1 MKTRLPMLLLLLS
14 LFFVAFCAEA
24 VAAESTNPTEYISLN
39 EYYPLVP
46 ENSDGSL
53 PPYYS
58 FTQNTDTTHG
68 LIEKFRAFIPPGTVI
83 MSLVI
88 KETGNQ
94 KAVARH
100 KFPPTASPTD
110 TPPIGI
116 IPGDFSTLT
125 ELIDHDCWT
134 IENQMYALNIAE
146 DSFSP
151 VLGTDKAGWLY
162 VKVGGGEYSQLY
174 DTHFAVRVNSAV
186 YNEWWNTYIKDKA
199 GWDRY
204 VEGVKIYEDPTNPT
218 PTPTPTP
225 SPGTPAKPTADPSGG
240 TEFIISPAQVKVT
253 STNATQIYYTLTS
266 SKDGS
271 LPVGDPPNP
280 LLTSNPLT
288 EPFEG
293 NPVTGTGPTGA
304 LVLPIPDGLKTMYKV
319 KFQGLNAS
327 GDGEVSDVL
336 QYTVYGKNGRTI
348 KQADAKKNPGLD
360 YYSDLIRTPDG
371 LLDPGQKFLIPELK
385 STLSEYSVRELV
397 LEYLKKALL
406 NVTIELKVFKSGI
419 VMIVRDTS
427 LKGTIFP
434 LIVDKVTGSDKSD
447 NMNLTSSGNIEIIA
461 KNILITLSMAGAY
474 EDQLTQ
480 MMVNDGLNLEYGS
493 DHMVVISSDSNQ
505 AFKLVYRYQFGATEP
520 TPFLSGDNCTVAVN
534 TDGTYK
540 ITYGNGTTQNLIP
553 GVIDADVLINLMK
566 DKGIKTQIDPTTGY
580 VTTDNNGIWTGLPY
594 YYLGPPQI
602 SKDGQAYYTPDNH
615 TPADDKIVFYST
627 TGTQVIKKKP

>member
-1 MKTRLPMLLLLLS
+1 MKTRLPILLLLLS
-14 LFFVAFCAEA
+14 SLFVVFCAGTF
-24 VAAESTNPTEYISLN
+24 AAASSNPTEYISLN
-39 EYYPLVP
+39 KFYPLVP
-46 ENSDGSL
+46 KNSDGSL
-53 PPYYS
+53 PEYYS
-58 FTQNTDTTHG
+58 FINEKDTFYG
-68 LIEKFRAFIPPGTVI
+68 YIGQFRAFIPPGTALMDLNI
-83 MSLVI
+83 I
-88 KETGNQ
+88 ETGKQ

-100 KFPPTASPTD
+100 MFPPTDSPTD
-110 TPPIGI
+110 APPIGYT
-116 IPGDFSTLT
+116 PDNYFTLA
-125 ELIDHDCWT
+125 ELIAHDCRVT
-134 IENQMYALNIAE
+134 ENSQDSLYIAR
-146 DSFSP
+146 DSFAP
-151 VLGTDKAGWLY
+151 PLEINRAGWLY
-162 VKVGGGEYSQLY
+162 VKVGGGEYSQIY
-174 DTHFAVRVNSAV
+174 DTHFTVRVNSAV
-186 YNEWWNTYIKDKA
+186 YNEWWSTYIKDEA
-199 GWDRY
+199 GWNRY

-218 PTPTPTP
+218 PTPTP
-225 SPGTPAKPTADPSGG
+225 SPGTPAKPTADPLGG
-240 TEFIISPAQVKVT
+240 TEFIVSPAQVKVT

-271 LPVGDPPNP
+271 LPAGDPPNP
-280 LLTSNPLT
+280 LLTSDPLT
-288 EPFEG
+288 APFEG
-293 NPVTGTGPTGA
+293 NPVTGTGPNGT

-327 GDGEVSDVL
+327 GGGEVSDVL

-348 KQADAKKNPGLD
+348 KQADAKINPGVN
-360 YYSDLIRTPDG
+360 YSDLIRTPDG

-385 STLSEYSVRELV
+385 STLSEYSVYDLV
-397 LEYLKKALL
+397 LEYLKKPLI

-447 NMNLTSSGNIEIIA
+447 GFSWTSSGNIEIIA

-493 DHMVVISSDSNQ
+493 DHMVMISSDSNQ
-505 AFKLVYRYQFGATEP
+505 LFKLVYRYQFGATEP
-520 TPFLSGDNCTVAVN
+520 TPLLSGDNCTVVQNA
-534 TDGTYK
+534 DGTYK

-602 SKDGQAYYTPDNH
+602 SKDGEAHYTPVDH

>member
-1 MKTRLPMLLLLLS
+1 MKTRLLILLVLLS
-14 LFFVAFCAEA
+14 SLFVVFCAGTF
-24 VAAESTNPTEYISLN
+24 AAANSNPTDYISLN
-39 EYYPLVP
+39 KFYPLVP
-46 ENSDGSL
+46 KNPDGSL
-53 PPYYS
+53 PEYYS
-58 FTQNTDTTHG
+58 FTNERATFYEYIGQ
-68 LIEKFRAFIPPGTVI
+68 FRAFIPPGTVLMDLHI
-83 MSLVI
+83 I
-88 KETGNQ
+88 ETGKQ

-100 KFPPTASPTD
+100 KFPPTGSPTD
-110 TPPIGI
+110 APPIGYT
-116 IPGDFSTLT
+116 PDNYFTLA
-125 ELIDHDCWT
+125 ELIDHDCWVT
-134 IENQMYALNIAE
+134 EDLMDFLYIASDRFAPPLE
-146 DSFSP
+146 SN
-151 VLGTDKAGWLY
+151 KAGWLY
-162 VKVGGGEYSQLY
+162 VKVGGGEYSQIY
-174 DTHFAVRVNSAV
+174 DTHFTVRVNSAE
-186 YNEWWNTYIKDKA
+186 YNDWWSTYIKDEA
-199 GWDRY
+199 GWNRY

-271 LPVGDPPNP
+271 LPAGDPPNP
-280 LLTSNPLT
+280 LLTSDPLT
-288 EPFEG
+288 APFEG
-293 NPVTGTGPTGA
+293 NPVTGTGPTGTV
-304 LVLPIPDGLKTMYKV
+304 VLPIPDGLKTMYKV

-553 GVIDADVLINLMK
+553 GVIEADVLINLMK
-566 DKGIKTQIDPTTGY
+566 DKSIETQIDPTSGY
-580 VTTDNNGIWTGLPY
+580 VTTDNNGTWTGLPY

-602 SKDGQAYYTPDNH
+602 P
-615 TPADDKIVFYST
+615 
-627 TGTQVIKKKP
+627 